1 MLTNF
6 FDFYLA
12 NLVYDFSTQDHVIYF
27 SNKLNR
33 IRETK
38 EQIVERF
45 YNQVRVNLHYAV
57 LREFRHAPFNYNAY
71 TTQSSDIKKHKIL
84 TYRNHLDKIER
95 HVNKLE
101 RNNNYD
107 WRTRFRIPTDVEIN
121 KIIKLPINLKDVY
134 DVFDDQDN
142 WDREYGGKLWAKG
155 TFFLLNLPKTDKDKI
170 IWIDRVLD
178 LYHNSG
184 PLLNKTQFK
193 NLFKPKQCGIGRNKR
208 NALNYRRYANA
219 DQLARYASKRVSNIF
234 NANRR
239 CLPVA
244 I

>member
-1 MLTNF
+1 MLTTF

-12 NLVYDFSTQDHVIYF
+12 NLVHDFSTQDHVIYF

-38 EQIVERF
+38 EQIVEKF
-45 YNQVRVNLHYAV
+45 YNQVRDNLHYAV
-57 LREFRHAPFNYNAY
+57 LREFRHAPHNYFQA
-71 TTQSSDIKKHKIL
+71 SFKRDKIHIYSKE
-84 TYRNHLDKIER
+84 TYKIER
-95 HVNKLE
+95 HVDELE
-101 RNNNYD
+101 VNRNYS
-107 WRTRFRIPTDVEIN
+107 WRTRYRMPTSAEIK
-121 KIIKLPINLKDVY
+121 KIIKLPIKLEDVY
-134 DVFDDQDN
+134 DVFMDHSN
-142 WDREYGGKLWAKG
+142 WDTDYGGKLWAKG
-155 TFFLLNLPKTDKDKI
+155 TFFLLNLPTTEKEKI
-170 IWIDRVLD
+170 VWIDRVLD

-193 NLFKPKQCGIGRNKR
+193 NLFKPKQCGVGKRKR

-219 DQLARYASKRVSNIF
+219 DQLAKYASKRVRNIYT
-234 NANRR
+234 ANRR